1 MAHNLTGLVTDLF
14 DILQETKLSKDDVK
28 GVMFDFLVS
37 LEDNLFVDGA
47 EYEFEDCLGNHRIL
61 DDAINE
67 YLDSVSNPDD
77 YDEDEDDE

>member
-28 GVMFDFLVS
+28 SVMFDFLVS

-47 EYEFEDCLGNHRIL
+47 EHEFEDCLGNHKIL
-61 DDAINE
+61 DDVIND
-67 YLDSVSNPDD
+67 YLDSVSNPDE
-77 YDEDEDDE
+77 YEDEDED